1 MLHFYFY
8 RKAILKFKNSNI
20 VSQWYFQNILI
31 LIKYDISFVL
41 LKNFKKISEKYKTNK
56 FRKIKKIKNF
66 K

>member
-41 LKNFKKISEKYKTNK
+41 LKILKKLVKNTRLINFAK
-56 FRKIKKIKNF
+56 
-66 K
+66 